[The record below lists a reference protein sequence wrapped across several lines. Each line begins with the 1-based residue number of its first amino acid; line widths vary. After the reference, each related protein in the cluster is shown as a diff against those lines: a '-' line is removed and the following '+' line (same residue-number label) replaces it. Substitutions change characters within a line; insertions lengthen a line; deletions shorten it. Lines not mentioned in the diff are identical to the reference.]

1 MITPNFTRSHDW
13 WEPKM
18 TLIISIGFLAIYL
31 YSTIP
36 PADGLLFLL
45 PLICFTVFG
54 AVYVSLINDF
64 TDLEEDLRAGKKN
77 RLQNFSP
84 SIRISLISASVIGIV
99 LFIYLFSSYP
109 VGLGFLIGSWIV
121 YTLYS
126 FPPVRL
132 KARRGWG
139 VLADSLGAHV
149 FPSMGIFA
157 IVSDFLVQSIDW
169 YALTL
174 IGLWSLF
181 YGFRGILGHQYL
193 DRKHDEMVGLQTF
206 ATQFSIQKMKRIEL
220 PLFLVEF
227 CLLFGILLYFQLSP
241 PAVPPGNLLFV
252 HPDFKISIRDS
263 IWSWCLHPEQ
273 PNWNILMASYYQV
286 FLPAGLICL
295 LAIHHPWVYLL
306 LPVFLVL
313 FPKEILRN
321 LTFLKRLF
329 SPVKSKECGGIK

>member
-1 MITPNFTRSHDW
+1 MNAPNFTRSHDW
-13 WEPKM
+13 WEPKV
-18 TLIISIGFLAIYL
+18 TLIISMGLLPIYF
-31 YSTIP
+31 YSTISP
-36 PADGLLFLL
+36 TDGLLFLL
-45 PLICFTVFG
+45 LLICSTVFG

-77 RLQNFSP
+77 RLQNYS
-84 SIRISLISASVIGIV
+84 SNIRIGLISASVIGIV
-99 LFIYLFSSYP
+99 LFIYLFLSYP
-109 VGLGFLIGSWIV
+109 VGLGFLIASWIV

-157 IVSDFLVQSIDW
+157 IVSDFLVQSVDW

-181 YGFRGILGHQYL
+181 YGFRGILGHQYS

-206 ATQFSIQKMKRIEL
+206 ATQFSPQKMKRIEL

-227 CLLFGILLYFQLSP
+227 FLLFGILLYFQLFP
-241 PAVPPGNLLFV
+241 LLFLLGIYFLYILILKLRLGIQLV
-252 HPDFKISIRDS
+252 LV
-263 IWSWCLHPEQ
+263 LHPEQ

-286 FLPAGLICL
+286 LLPVGLICL
-295 LAIHHPWVYLL
+295 LAINHPWVYLL
-306 LPVFLVL
+306 VPIFILL
-313 FPKEILRN
+313 FPNEILRN
-321 LTFLKRLF
+321 LTLLKSLF
-329 SPVKSKECGGIK
+329 SPVEANEL

>member
-1 MITPNFTRSHDW
+1 MIAPNFSRSHDW

-18 TLIISIGFLAIYL
+18 TLIISMGLLAIYL
-31 YSTIP
+31 YSPIP

-45 PLICFTVFG
+45 TLICFTAIG

-64 TDLEEDLRAGKKN
+64 TDLEEDLKAGKKN
-77 RLQNFSP
+77 RLQNFS
-84 SIRISLISASVIGIV
+84 SSMRIALISVSVIGIV
-99 LFIYLFSSYP
+99 LFIYLFSPYP
-109 VGLGFLIGSWIV
+109 VGLSFLIASWIV

-157 IVSDFLVQSIDW
+157 IVSDFLVQSVDW

-206 ATQFSIQKMKRIEL
+206 ATQFSFQKMKRIEL
-220 PLFLVEF
+220 PLFLVELF
-227 CLLFGILLYFQLSP
+227 LLFGILLYFQLSP
-241 PAVPPGNLLFV
+241 LLFLLGIYFLYILILKLRV
-252 HPDFKISIRDS
+252 GIQLVLVLHPD
-263 IWSWCLHPEQ
+263 Q
-273 PNWNILMASYYQV
+273 PTWNILMASYYQV
-286 FLPAGLICL
+286 FLPVGLICL
-295 LAIHHPWVYLL
+295 LAMNHPWVYLL
-306 LPVFLVL
+306 VPIFILL
-313 FPKEILRN
+313 FPNEILRN
-321 LTFLKRLF
+321 VAFLRSLF
-329 SPVKSKECGGIK
+329 SPVEPKEL